1 MWTME
6 NTQGFTQDQ
15 LDLINAAIALMDTNG
30 VDEANVNDAINN
42 AWGEQETADKLA
54 ADAMKLLGR

>member
-15 LDLINAAIALMDTNG
+15 IDLINKAISLMDTQG
-30 VDEANVNDAINN
+30 VASSNVNDAINN
-42 AWGEQETADKLA
+42 AWGGQDTAEELA
-54 ADAMKLLGR
+54 ADAMKYLGR